1 MPEIIRLGDR
11 MDFYTFFRSSAA
23 YRVRIALNLKG
34 IAADEHYVHLR
45 RDGGEQRTPEFLDLN
60 PQALVPVLTDGDLAL
75 TQSLAI
81 IEYLDETH
89 PAPPL
94 LPGEPRSRALA
105 RSFALAIACDIHP
118 LNNLRVLQYLGKPLG
133 QTNEDRDTWYRHWAE
148 DGLTGLERTEV
159 NAGCAGDFLVGDA
172 PTIADI
178 CLVPQ
183 IYNAERFASDLGA
196 CPTLLAIDRR
206 CRELDA
212 FARAAPERQPDA
224 E

>member
-1 MPEIIRLGDR
+1 
-11 MDFYTFFRSSAA
+11 MDFYTFFRSSAS

-34 IAADEHYVHLR
+34 ISAHEHYVHLR
-45 RDGGEQRTPEFLDLN
+45 RGGGEQKMPEFLGLN
-60 PQALVPVLTDGDLAL
+60 PQALVPVVTDGDLAL

-81 IEYLDETH
+81 IEYIDETH
-89 PAPPL
+89 RAPPL
-94 LPGEPRSRALA
+94 LPAEPRLRALA

-118 LNNLRVLQYLGKPLG
+118 LNNLRVLQYLVKAMGH
-133 QTNEDRDTWYRHWAE
+133 TNDERDTWYRHWAAA
-148 DGLTGLERTEV
+148 GLAGLEQTIV
-159 NAGCAGDFLVGDA
+159 GAGCAGNFLVGDS

-183 IYNAERFASDLGA
+183 IYNAERFNSDLTA

-206 CRELDA
+206 CRDLDA
-212 FARAAPERQPDA
+212 FARAAPEQQPDA

>member
-81 IEYLDETH
+81 IEYLD
-89 PAPPL
+89 PPHR
-94 LPGEPRSRALA
+94 PWSGT
-105 RSFALAIACDIHP
+105 
-118 LNNLRVLQYLGKPLG
+118 GKV
-133 QTNEDRDTWYRHWAE
+133 RW
-148 DGLTGLERTEV
+148 
-159 NAGCAGDFLVGDA
+159 
-172 PTIADI
+172 
-178 CLVPQ
+178 
-183 IYNAERFASDLGA
+183 
-196 CPTLLAIDRR
+196 
-206 CRELDA
+206 
-212 FARAAPERQPDA
+212 RAAGRRRRR
-224 E
+224 